1 MAALRIQDANTAL
14 IVTVAAG
21 AMENVLGL
29 VFWQIAP
36 TATVAQMINA
46 VFVVNDAV
54 MSNAR
59 LLINLK
65 PYLVL
70 IH

>member
-1 MAALRIQDANTAL
+1 MAALRIQDANTVL

-29 VFWQIAP
+29 VFWKIAR

-46 VFVVNDAV
+46 VFVVNDV
-54 MSNAR
+54 VISNAQR
-59 LLINLK
+59 LINLK

-70 IH
+70 ID

>member
-1 MAALRIQDANTAL
+1 MAALRIQDANTVL

-29 VFWQIAP
+29 VFWKIAR
-36 TATVAQMINA
+36 TAMVAQMINA

-54 MSNAR
+54 ISNA
-59 LLINLK
+59 
-65 PYLVL
+65 
-70 IH
+70 

>member
-1 MAALRIQDANTAL
+1 MQDANTVR
-14 IVTVAAG
+14 IVTVLAG
-21 AMENVLGL
+21 AMENVMGL
-29 VFWQIAP
+29 VFWKIAR
-36 TATVAQMINA
+36 TATVAQMISA

-54 MSNAR
+54 ISKAR

-70 IH
+70 ID

>member
-1 MAALRIQDANTAL
+1 MQDANTVL

-21 AMENVLGL
+21 ATENVLGL
-29 VFWQIAP
+29 VFWKIAR

>member
-1 MAALRIQDANTAL
+1 MQDANTVR
-14 IVTVAAG
+14 IVTVVSG
-21 AMENVLGL
+21 AMKNVLGL
-29 VFWQIAP
+29 VFWKIAR
-36 TATVAQMINA
+36 TAMVAQMINA